1 MIICSKR
8 RRVDSL
14 KTFTNQGYTR
24 KTYYKKI
31 TNSDNIVT
39 FNYKEGEIIE
49 EPRKER
55 KQIAE
60 KQTKEVSK
68 FIDSDDE
75 DGSLFIDSD

>member
-1 MIICSKR
+1 MIIDI
-8 RRVDSL
+8 VDSL

-31 TNSDNIVT
+31 TNVDNITT
-39 FNYKEGEIIE
+39 FNYKEGVITE
-49 EPRKER
+49 EPRKES

-60 KQTKEVSK
+60 KQTKEVSN
-68 FIDSDDE
+68 FIDSDDEDE